1 MSDVFISY
9 AREDSDF
16 VQSLHDG
23 LIKSGREVWVDWFS
37 IPITADW
44 WREICSGIE
53 ATHTFVFVISS
64 ASMASPICN
73 LEIAHALQNNKRL
86 VPVVREQFEHEL
98 AIETLAETSPDANT
112 LSILDKRDLIAIAR
126 RNQLSLMRHNWL
138 LFEEDASFE
147 VNFQRLIEAID
158 SDLDHVRLHT
168 KFLIRA
174 REWEALDSDSSYL
187 LTGTELKE
195 ALLWL
200 SIAGE
205 KDPKPSQL
213 HLNYILTGQ
222 GNASQRR
229 RILFISITIALAI
242 SIGLTIFS
250 FMLFQ
255 NAIMSLNFSNA
266 TEHTLETQMADIE
279 ATRDAYATIV
289 YDDR

>member
-9 AREDSDF
+9 AREDSEF
-16 VQSLHDG
+16 VKNLHDS
-23 LIKSGREVWVDWFS
+23 LIKSGREVWVDWLS

-44 WREICSGIE
+44 WREVCSGIE
-53 ATHTFVFVISS
+53 ATHTFVFVISP
-64 ASMASPICN
+64 ASLASPICN
-73 LEIAHALQNNKRL
+73 LEIAHALKNNKRL
-86 VPVVREQFEHEL
+86 VPVVLEQSEHDL
-98 AIETLAETSPDANT
+98 ALETLAETSPDANT
-112 LSILDKRDLIAIAR
+112 LSILDKRDLIAIAG
-126 RNQLSLMRHNWL
+126 RNQLSLTRHNWL
-138 LFEEDASFE
+138 FFDGDANFE

-174 REWEALDSDSSYL
+174 REWELLDSDSSYL

-195 ALLWL
+195 ATLWL
-200 SIAGE
+200 SIGGE

-213 HLNYILTGQ
+213 HLSYILRGQ
-222 GNASQRR
+222 ASASQRR
-229 RILFISITIALAI
+229 RILFTAVTIALAI

-255 NAIMSLNFSNA
+255 SAIKSLNFSNA
-266 TEHTLETQMADIE
+266 TEHSLETQMAGIE

>member
-9 AREDSDF
+9 AREDSEF
-16 VQSLHDG
+16 VKNLHDS
-23 LIKSGREVWVDWFS
+23 LTKSGREVWVDWLS

-44 WREICSGIE
+44 WREVCSGIE
-53 ATHTFVFVISS
+53 ATHTFVFVISP
-64 ASMASPICN
+64 ASLASPICN
-73 LEIAHALQNNKRL
+73 LEIAHALKNNKRL
-86 VPVVREQFEHEL
+86 VPVVLEQSEHDL
-98 AIETLAETSPDANT
+98 ALETLAETSPDANT
-112 LSILDKRDLIAIAR
+112 LSILDKRDLIAIAG
-126 RNQLSLMRHNWL
+126 RNQLSLTRHNWL
-138 LFEEDASFE
+138 FFDGDANFE

-174 REWEALDSDSSYL
+174 REWELLDSDSSYL

-195 ALLWL
+195 ATLWL

-205 KDPKPSQL
+205 EDPKPSQL
-213 HLNYILTGQ
+213 HLNYILRGQ
-222 GNASQRR
+222 GSASQRR
-229 RILFISITIALAI
+229 RILFTAVTIALAI

-255 NAIMSLNFSNA
+255 SAITSLNFSNA
-266 TEHTLETQMADIE
+266 TEHSLETQMAGIE

-289 YDDR
+289 YDNR